1 MTTFEIQ
8 YATTAEQSLYSQ
20 ISHLEPYIGFDG
32 AEKKLSSLITSAEA
46 LLSKNPFAYP
56 VSPQASL
63 LGITRYRELN
73 HEGYRLLYECYEDE
87 QLVVMGLILGQ
98 RQSVEEQLIHY
109 CLMFD
114 R

>member
-1 MTTFEIQ
+1 MKKFKIE

-20 ISHLEPYIGFDG
+20 ITHLEPYIGYEG
-32 AEKKLSSLITSAEA
+32 AEERLSALIRAAEA
-46 LLSKNPFAYP
+46 RLSTNPIAYP
-56 VSPQASL
+56 VSSQASL

-73 HEGYRLLYECYEDE
+73 LDGYRLFYEFYESE
-87 QLVVMGLILGQ
+87 QLVVVGLILGQ

>member
-1 MTTFEIQ
+1 MPTFEIQ

-56 VSPQASL
+56 VRPTKEDADEMGNVLVYDSLGWYIESYQHCDEYSAVSHWMKLPDSPVK
-63 LGITRYRELN
+63 E
-73 HEGYRLLYECYEDE
+73 
-87 QLVVMGLILGQ
+87 
-98 RQSVEEQLIHY
+98 
-109 CLMFD
+109 
-114 R
+114 

>member
-1 MTTFEIQ
+1 MTVFQ
-8 YATTAEQSLYSQ
+8 VKYATTAEQSLYSQ
-20 ISHLEPYIGFDG
+20 ISHLEPYHGYEG
-32 AEKKLSSLITSAEA
+32 AEKKLSSLITQAEA
-46 LLSKNPFAYP
+46 LLSENPLAYP
-56 VSPQASL
+56 ISPLASL

-73 HEGYRLLYECYEDE
+73 HNGYRLFYECYEDE

-109 CLMFD
+109 CLMFN